1 MFKLLVRKEWGLVM
15 VASLAMAIF
24 TFHNRRIEH
33 IAVIGRALQFGGMF
47 LCWDVTLDHQNI
59 VSGTKAISNSGF
71 TLITNPPISRAQSEF
86 VLILAFRR
94 VECLGEL
101 MLAIGR
107 SPAVHLEQF
116 PLRLAQTGCDVD
128 RRLKTGRRISN
139 GHFLGHGGV

>member
-1 MFKLLVRKEWGLVM
+1 MFKLFVRKEWGLVI
-15 VASLAMAIF
+15 VVYLAMA
-24 TFHNRRIEH
+24 TFMLHNRRTEH
-33 IAVIGRALQFGGMF
+33 IVIFGRALQFGGVF
-47 LCWDVTLDHQNI
+47 LCRDVTLHHQDI
-59 VSGTKAISNSGF
+59 ISSAEAISNSRLA
-71 TLITNPPISRAQSEF
+71 LITDPPIPGSQSEF
-86 VLILAFRR
+86 VLILAFGR